1 MKDENPFVKRPID
14 VANDEIRNLKRQIA
28 ILKSELTLMKS
39 NVKPLIE
46 DLHKRRRDEEEKDK
60 ELVMV
65 ADTGTKGWFGW

>member
-65 ADTGTKGWFGW
+65 ADTGTKGWFW

>member
-39 NVKPLIE
+39 NIKPLTE

-65 ADTGTKGWFGW
+65 ADTGATGWFW

>member
-46 DLHKRRRDEEEKDK
+46 DLHKRRKDEEEKDK

-65 ADTGTKGWFGW
+65 ADTGTKGWFW

>member
-14 VANDEIRNLKRQIA
+14 VANDEIRNLKRQLA
-28 ILKSELTLMKS
+28 ILRSELTLMKS
-39 NVKPLIE
+39 NIKPLTE

-65 ADTGTKGWFGW
+65 ADTGATGWFW

>member
-65 ADTGTKGWFGW
+65 ADTGATGWFW

>member
-46 DLHKRRRDEEEKDK
+46 DLHNRRRDEEEKDK

-65 ADTGTKGWFGW
+65 ADTGATGWFW